1 MKRYDILALVELSEE
16 VPRPKV
22 KGVASGYSPQ
32 HKFRQV
38 EYLASGVHTYPGDK
52 VIYLGEAVVA
62 RIKFASW
69 EFFGNDV
76 KVGDVFE
83 IRELDRVVGVGV
95 VKEIF

>member
-1 MKRYDILALVELSEE
+1 MLRVDTLRSINFVRWNILV
-16 VPRPKV
+16 
-22 KGVASGYSPQ
+22 
-32 HKFRQV
+32 
-38 EYLASGVHTYPGDK
+38 SGVHTYPGDK
-52 VIYLGEAVVA
+52 VIYPGEAVVA

>member
-1 MKRYDILALVELSEE
+1 M
-16 VPRPKV
+16 
-22 KGVASGYSPQ
+22 
-32 HKFRQV
+32 
-38 EYLASGVHTYPGDK
+38 
-52 VIYLGEAVVA
+52 A